1 MAAPGRATAPPARS
15 NGTAPANGRPN
26 GADLRRSI
34 LDQARLLLL
43 AEGYQN
49 LSMRRIARAAGC
61 SATSIYLHFDD
72 KDALVHALIDEGMG
86 QLHDQLES
94 AESGL
99 ADPDARLEAMSRAYV
114 RFGLENAELYEAMFL
129 LHPEQMARYPAE
141 KYRRARRAL
150 GRFAGPL
157 GAPGS
162 AGRTLTVDDPE
173 IASSVLW
180 ASLHGAVSLLLAH
193 RIDVRID
200 REGFVE
206 ATIQHAL
213 AGLRSAPASA

>member
-1 MAAPGRATAPPARS
+1 MAAPGRAAASLAHP
-15 NGTAPANGRPN
+15 NGTARPN

-72 KDALVHALIDEGMG
+72 KDALVHALIDEGMA
-86 QLHDQLES
+86 QLHDRLAS
-94 AESGL
+94 AEAGL
-99 ADPDARLEAMSRAYV
+99 SDPDARLEAMSRAYV

-150 GRFAGPL
+150 GLFAGPL
-157 GAPGS
+157 GAAGTGS
-162 AGRTLTVDDPE
+162 GGRTLSVENPE
-173 IASSVLW
+173 VASSVLW
-180 ASLHGAVSLLLAH
+180 AALHGAVSLLLA
-193 RIDVRID
+193 RRLDVRLD
-200 REGFVE
+200 REQFVE

-213 AGLRSAPASA
+213 AGLRGAPASTA

>member
-1 MAAPGRATAPPARS
+1 MADSGRAPVPASSPARR
-15 NGTAPANGRPN
+15 PARPN

-43 AEGYQN
+43 DEGYHN

-72 KDALVHALIDEGMG
+72 KDALVHALIDEGMA
-86 QLHDQLES
+86 QLHERLEQ
-94 AESGL
+94 AEAGL
-99 ADPDARLEAMSRAYV
+99 SDPDARLEAMSRAYV

-150 GRFAGPL
+150 GLFAGPL
-157 GAPGS
+157 AAPGTGDG
-162 AGRTLTVDDPE
+162 ARALTVDNPE
-173 IASSVLW
+173 VASSVLW
-180 ASLHGAVSLLLAH
+180 ASLHGAVSLLLA
-193 RIDVRID
+193 RRLDVRLD
-200 REGFVE
+200 RDAFVE
-206 ATIQHAL
+206 ATIHHAL
-213 AGLRSAPASA
+213 AGLRAAPAAA